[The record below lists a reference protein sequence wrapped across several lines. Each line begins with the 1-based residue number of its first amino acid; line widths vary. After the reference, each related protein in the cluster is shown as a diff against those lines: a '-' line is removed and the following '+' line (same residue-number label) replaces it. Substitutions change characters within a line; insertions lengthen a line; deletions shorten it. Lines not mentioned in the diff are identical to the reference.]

1 MAGSEIDRRSF
12 LGAAVGAMFGG
23 IGGRAE
29 TRAPNIVLILADD
42 LGFGDLGCYGSRI
55 PTPNLNRVAAEGARF
70 QHFYAGSPVCTP
82 SRAAL
87 LTGRYPVRCGLPRVL
102 FPEATVGLSSTET
115 TVPKMLKSQGYRTM
129 CAGKWHL
136 GSRPEFMPNAQG
148 FDRFFGIPYSHDMSP
163 LPLLSNGEVVEA
175 NAKLDTLTQRYTE
188 QAIDFISSPAD
199 APFFLYLAH
208 SAPHIPLAA
217 SARFRKKSKLGRYG
231 DVVQEMDWSAGEVMR
246 TIAEKGLDDNT
257 LVMFTSD
264 NGPWYQGNT
273 GVLRGR
279 KGETYEGGVRVPC
292 LVRFPGRIPAG
303 IEPRGFGS
311 FLDVMPTLARLAGAA
326 AQRSDGIDIWPLMAG
341 QASELERDLLL
352 YFDGIHLQCAR
363 MGPWKL
369 HVSRQNSFAW
379 APDPPGGR
387 MNLPLPRPELY
398 DLESDPEESSDV
410 AEDNPEIVAQI
421 RARMEEMLLTFPENV
436 IAAWRDTMRTP
447 VEATESGALPVRKI

>member
-1 MAGSEIDRRSF
+1 MARSEIDRRSF
-12 LGAAVGAMFGG
+12 LGAAVGALFGG

-55 PTPNLNRVAAEGARF
+55 PTPNLNRLAAEGAQF

-87 LTGRYPVRCGLPRVL
+87 LTGRYPVRCGLSRVL
-102 FPEATVGLSSTET
+102 FPEDTVGLSNTET

-148 FDRFFGIPYSHDMSP
+148 FDRFFGIPYSHDMWP

-188 QAIDFISSPAD
+188 QAIDFVSSPAD

-208 SAPHIPLAA
+208 SAPHIPLAT
-217 SARFRKKSKLGRYG
+217 SQRFRKKSKLGRYG
-231 DVVQEMDWSAGEVMR
+231 DAVQELDWSVGEVMR

-303 IEPRGFGS
+303 VQPRGFGS
-311 FLDVMPTLARLAGAA
+311 FFDVMPTLARLTGATA
-326 AQRSDGIDIWPLMAG
+326 PRSDGTDIWPLMAG

-352 YFDGIHLQCAR
+352 YFDGINLQCAR

-369 HVSRQNSFAW
+369 HVSRYNSFAW
-379 APDPPGGR
+379 TLDPPGGR

-410 AEDNPEIVAQI
+410 AEDNPEIVARI
-421 RARMEEMLLTFPENV
+421 RARMEQMLLTFPEDV

>member
-1 MAGSEIDRRSF
+1 MARSEIDRRSF
-12 LGAAVGAMFGG
+12 LGAAAGALFGG
-23 IGGRAE
+23 ISGRAG

-55 PTPNLNRVAAEGARF
+55 PTPNLNRVAAEGAQF

-87 LTGRYPVRCGLPRVL
+87 LTGRYPVRCGLSGVL
-102 FPEATVGLSSTET
+102 FPEAAVGLSNTET

-148 FDRFFGIPYSHDMSP
+148 FDRFFGIPYSHDMWP

-208 SAPHIPLAA
+208 SAPHIPLAV
-217 SARFRKKSKLGRYG
+217 SQRYRKKSKLGRYG
-231 DVVQEMDWSAGEVMR
+231 DVVQELDWSAGEVMR

-303 IEPRGFGS
+303 MQPRGFGS
-311 FLDVMPTLARLAGAA
+311 FLDVMPTLARLAGATA
-326 AQRSDGIDIWPLMAG
+326 PRSDGIDIWPLMAG

-352 YFDGIHLQCAR
+352 YFDGINLQCAR

-369 HVSRQNSFAW
+369 HASRYNSFAW
-379 APDPPGGR
+379 TLDPPGGR

>member
-1 MAGSEIDRRSF
+1 MARSEIDRRSF
-12 LGAAVGAMFGG
+12 LRGAAGAILGG
-23 IGGRAE
+23 ISGRAE

-42 LGFGDLGCYGSRI
+42 LGFGDLGCYGSKI

-70 QHFYAGSPVCTP
+70 PHFYAGSPVCTP

-102 FPEATVGLSSTET
+102 FPEATVGFSSTET

-148 FDRFFGIPYSHDMSP
+148 FDRFFGIPYSNDMWP
-163 LPLLSNGEVVEA
+163 LPLLSNGDVVEA

-199 APFFLYLAH
+199 APFFLYFAH

-231 DVVQEMDWSAGEVMR
+231 DVVQELDWSAGEVMR
-246 TIAEKGLDDNT
+246 AIAEKGLDDNT

-292 LVRFPGRIPAG
+292 LARFPGRIQAG
-303 IEPRGFGS
+303 IELRGFGS
-311 FLDVMPTLARLAGAA
+311 FLDVMPTLARLAGATA
-326 AQRSDGIDIWPLMAG
+326 PRSDGIDIWPLMAG
-341 QASELERDLLL
+341 EASELERDLLL

-363 MGPWKL
+363 MGRWKL
-369 HVSRQNSFAW
+369 HVSRCNSIVW
-379 APDPPGGR
+379 TPDPPGGR

-398 DLESDPEESSDV
+398 DLESDPGESSDV
-410 AEDNPEIVAQI
+410 AEDNPEIVARIQT
-421 RARMEEMLLTFPENV
+421 RMEEMLLTFPENV

>member
-1 MAGSEIDRRSF
+1 
-12 LGAAVGAMFGG
+12 
-23 IGGRAE
+23 
-29 TRAPNIVLILADD
+29 
-42 LGFGDLGCYGSRI
+42 
-55 PTPNLNRVAAEGARF
+55 
-70 QHFYAGSPVCTP
+70 
-82 SRAAL
+82 
-87 LTGRYPVRCGLPRVL
+87 
-102 FPEATVGLSSTET
+102 
-115 TVPKMLKSQGYRTM
+115 MLKSQGYRTM

-148 FDRFFGIPYSHDMSP
+148 FDRFFGIPYSHDMWP
-163 LPLLSNGEVVEA
+163 LPLLSDGEVVEA
-175 NAKLDTLTQRYTE
+175 SAKLDTLTQRYTE
-188 QAIDFISSPAD
+188 QAIDFVSSPAD
-199 APFFLYLAH
+199 APFFLYFAH

-217 SARFRKKSKLGRYG
+217 SQRFRKKSKLGRYG
-231 DVVQEMDWSAGEVMR
+231 DVVQELDWSVGEVMR

-257 LVMFTSD
+257 LLMFTSD

-311 FLDVMPTLARLAGAA
+311 FLDVMPTLARLAGATA
-326 AQRSDGIDIWPLMAG
+326 PRSDGIDIWPLMAG

-352 YFDGIHLQCAR
+352 YFDGINLQCAR

-379 APDPPGGR
+379 TPDPPGGR